1 VRHIQEAR
9 KEAGF
14 EVDDRIEVEIK
25 GVDEVLQGFKK
36 YIETETLSKIVE
48 SLENAILNKDIGI
61 EEMKV
66 KIKLKK

>member
-1 VRHIQEAR
+1 MRHIQEAR

>member
-25 GVDEVLQGFKK
+25 GADEVLESFKK
-36 YIETETLSKIVE
+36 YIETETLSKIVPN
-48 SLENAILNKDIGI
+48 LENPLLSKDIEV